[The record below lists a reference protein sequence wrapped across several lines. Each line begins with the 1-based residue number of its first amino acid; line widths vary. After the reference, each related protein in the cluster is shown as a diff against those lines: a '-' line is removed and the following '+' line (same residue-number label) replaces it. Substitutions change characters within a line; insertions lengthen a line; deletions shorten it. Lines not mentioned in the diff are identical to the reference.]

1 MGAAAPTALMARTH
15 MAIMELHIW
24 IGETPKQLMTKE
36 RLLPKSKSSARK
48 VQLITIRTSLLP
60 TCPDFESS
68 VLRVRWLTS
77 AIGRLCAAPQRFVP
91 LRANH

>member
-1 MGAAAPTALMARTH
+1 MVRTH
-15 MAIMELHIW
+15 MAIMELHIC

-36 RLLPKSKSSARK
+36 RLLPKSKSSVRK

-60 TCPDFESS
+60 TCPDFESQRS
-68 VLRVRWLTS
+68 ASTMADVCNWTS
-77 AIGRLCAAPQRFVP
+77 MRRSQRFVP